1 MKTDEQHKND
11 DETNF
16 IHLLYM
22 TGLTSILARKIEFFF
37 QNCKSIE
44 IFDENR

>member
-1 MKTDEQHKND
+1 MKTGEEND

-22 TGLTSILARKIEFFF
+22 TGLTSILARKIEIFF
-37 QNCKSIE
+37 
-44 IFDENR
+44 